1 VALGPSNPRRFAAD
15 LWQLTKPRIAIMV
28 LVTTA
33 AGFLLDARLPF
44 AWPLFLE
51 TLAGTGLLA
60 CGAGALNQWLERE
73 LDQRMERTRDRPLP
87 ANRVAES
94 VALWLGVTVSVAGL
108 AWLTLRVGSLPAMFG
123 GLTLVG
129 YLALYTPLKRITSLA
144 TIVGAFPGAVPPLMG
159 WTAAHGELGAGAW
172 ALFGILFLWQ
182 LPHFLAIAWM
192 YRDDYRRGGFP
203 ILTTTDATGQRTGRQ
218 ALLYCAALVPVS
230 LLPSALNLTGKV
242 YLFGC
247 LAVGVVFLGY
257 CVAFATDRTRPAAR
271 RLLLAS
277 VAYLPAVLALLL
289 ADRVTR

>member
-1 VALGPSNPRRFAAD
+1 MAHRIAAD
-15 LWQLTKPRIAIMV
+15 LWQLTKPRIAVMV

-33 AGFLLDARLPF
+33 AGFLLDVRLPF
-44 AWPLFLE
+44 SWALFLE

-60 CGAGALNQWLERE
+60 GGAGALNQWMERE
-73 LDQRMERTRDRPLP
+73 LDRHMERTRNRPLP
-87 ANRVAES
+87 ARRLAAT
-94 VALWLGVTVSVAGL
+94 VALWLGVTLSVAGL

-123 GLTLVG
+123 ALTLVG
-129 YLALYTPLKRITSLA
+129 YLALYTPLKRITPLA
-144 TIVGAFPGAVPPLMG
+144 TIVGAFPGAVPPVMG

-203 ILTTTDATGQRTGRQ
+203 MLTTTDTTGQRTGRQ
-218 ALLYCAALVPVS
+218 AVLYCAALVPVS
-230 LLPSALNLTGKV
+230 LLPSALNLTGPV

-247 LAVGVVFLGY
+247 LAIGFVFLAF
-257 CVAFATDRTRPAAR
+257 CIAFATDRTRPSAR

-289 ADRVTR
+289 ADRVAR